1 MQWINLTKFTI
12 MKKTMLFFA
21 AGLCLAG
28 TAISQDDSVYTNKN
42 GEAMLPASGDWA
54 IGFDAA
60 PFLNYAGNLLN
71 SNATSPTADWIDV
84 NTMDITGKM
93 FVDANTAYRLR
104 VRLGFGSG
112 SWTNKVQN
120 DKAVF
125 DAGQAGNL
133 VVDDVVDDVL
143 KYSYNAITFGAGMEK
158 RRGSGRIQGVY
169 GGEALIS
176 LGGGKN
182 TYTYGNDFSD
192 DYATTTTDWG
202 TNINGNERTT
212 EDNPG
217 GTFGLA
223 LRGFIG
229 VEMFV
234 SPKVSIAAEYG
245 WGLGFSSTGDGTE
258 SSEEWGLTNVT
269 ATANSKIVHSYETG
283 GASSFGIDTDNSG
296 GQLKIMFHF

>member
-1 MQWINLTKFTI
+1 
-12 MKKTMLFFA
+12 MKKTMLLFA
-21 AGLCLAG
+21 AGLCFAG
-28 TAISQDDSVYTNKN
+28 AAMSQDGEVYENKN
-42 GEAMLPASGDWA
+42 GEAVLPASGDWA

-71 SNATSPTADWIDV
+71 SGATSPTADWTDA

-93 FVDANTAYRLR
+93 FVDANTAYRVRL
-104 VRLGFGSG
+104 RLGFGSG
-112 SWTNKVQN
+112 TWTNKVTD
-120 DKAVF
+120 DKAVY

-143 KYSYNAITFGAGMEK
+143 KVSYNAITLGAGMEK
-158 RRGSGRIQGVY
+158 RRGSGRVQGVY

-176 LGGGKN
+176 LGGGKS
-182 TYTYGNDFSD
+182 TYTYGNDYSD
-192 DYATTTTDWG
+192 DYATTSTDWNLG
-202 TNINGNERTT
+202 NINGAERST
-212 EDNPG
+212 EQNPG

-223 LRGFIG
+223 VRGFIG

-234 SPKVSIAAEYG
+234 FPKVSIAAEYG

-258 SSEEWGLTNVT
+258 STEEWGLTNAT
-269 ATANSKIVHSYETG
+269 ATANSKIEHEYATG